1 MSIFLYFHCIACLSF
16 AGTIVKVTPK
26 KGKAKSLKATI
37 TVKNPALS
45 LKAADVVA
53 VGATEQITATVKPAN
68 TKVTFTSSDET
79 IAKVDEKGAITGV
92 KAGKVTITAKAGKTT
107 KTVDMEVKNYVL
119 KAVKQTKANEFEATI
134 IGATKNI
141 KPADVTM
148 KNTTTNVV
156 VPVKALAVDS
166 KDATKV
172 TLTTFANV
180 TDGKTY
186 EVTLDG
192 TTQSVTATEGKIAS
206 VGVNKVTIPYATET
220 EIKLVSKDANGVIID
235 EIAYDTQDSSKFD
248 FTLSTSNGYVNGSK
262 LYLNKVGDT
271 ATAEV
276 TYKTGK
282 YDANG
287 KPEGNITSG
296 KVTIT
301 AVDQATV
308 NSYDVKIAKSGK
320 KFDKVAANKQIAVGE
335 ASANTAYFQ
344 IKDVDNKEIP
354 FYTDYT
360 VESSDN
366 SILMVNDASIADKE
380 ATLTPVKAGTAYL
393 LIKKNNVIVGSVA
406 ITVVA
411 EKAVTTMAVDKAS
424 VALSTALSDVN
435 GDVIVSFKDQY
446 SAEIAGDAKNVV
458 VTCLSTSA
466 DKKKAADVTANA
478 SKTYFD
484 TTQTGNNVK
493 VTFKAAVTKGSYVYK
508 IAYMKDGKEVCAK
521 TVNVNVQT
529 PVDAGKGSVSYALN
543 MNTTKIDTLVDDKH
557 HTEDAY
563 KVTVDVTE
571 LIAGVPNATLKANS
585 KISDNADDAKRT
597 TVKSIVYK
605 VVDQNGKAIFDDV
618 TQAHAVT
625 NAAISATDEKLTIK
639 TVTFNTKAA
648 TKHLAKGTYTVT
660 AVITTLAAGKED
672 KDAVKSTFTTSFVVD
687 DTQPTGELSVVKNT
701 VGKDTIEVMAQNA
714 LKYVYEGTT
723 YSAEAGAEKELEV
736 TGIEGITSNNKK
748 IDSKNYD
755 EVTLKAGEKVSISKV
770 TVQVVTG
777 DNEYTVDITVPVS
790 VTLIAE

>member
-1 MSIFLYFHCIACLSF
+1 MPGYC
-16 AGTIVKVTPK
+16 VKVTPK
-26 KGKAKSLKATI
+26 KGKATNLKATI
-37 TVKNPALS
+37 TVKNEAIRVS
-45 LKAADVVA
+45 GDSVVA
-53 VGATEQITATVKPAN
+53 VGATTTLKTATAPKNA
-68 TKVTFTSSDET
+68 TVTFKSSDDT
-79 IAKVDEKGAITGV
+79 IATVDEKGVVTGV
-92 KAGKVTITAKAGKTT
+92 KAGKVTITATAGKAS
-107 KTVDMEVKNYVL
+107 KDVEIEVKNYVL

-235 EIAYDTQDSSKFD
+235 EIAYGTQDSSKFD

-296 KVTIT
+296 KVAIT
-301 AVDQATV
+301 AVDQAAV
-308 NSYDVKIAKSGK
+308 NSYDVKIAKAGK
-320 KFDKVAANKQIAVGE
+320 SFDKVAANKQIAVGE

-344 IKDVDNKEIP
+344 IKDVDNKEIS

-366 SILMVNDASIADKE
+366 SILMVDDASIADKA

-424 VALSTALSDVN
+424 VALSTALAVDE
-435 GDVIVSFKDQY
+435 DVIVSFKDQY
-446 SAEIAGDAKNVV
+446 SAEIAGDVKNVA

-466 DKKKAADVTANA
+466 DKVKAADVTANA

-484 TTQTGNNVK
+484 TAQTGNNVK

-557 HTEDAY
+557 HTANDY

-571 LIAGVPNATLKANS
+571 LIAGVPNATLQKDS
-585 KISDNADDAKRT
+585 KISDNADETKRT

-605 VVDQNGKAIFDDV
+605 VVDKDGKAIFDDV
-618 TQAHAVT
+618 TKVDNVT
-625 NAAISATDEKLTIK
+625 NAAISATDEKLTIE
-639 TVTFNTKAA
+639 TVTFDTKAA
-648 TKHLAKGTYTVT
+648 KKNLAKGTYTVT
-660 AVITTLAAGKED
+660 AVITTLAAGKTD

-701 VGKDTIEVMAQNA
+701 VGKGTIKAMAENA

-723 YSAEAGAEKELEV
+723 YSAEAGVENGLTV

-748 IDSKNYD
+748 IDSKNFGA
-755 EVTLKAGEKVSISKV
+755 VTLAAGEKVSISKV

-777 DNEYTVDITVPVS
+777 DEGYTVDITVPVS

>member
-1 MSIFLYFHCIACLSF
+1 MPGYC
-16 AGTIVKVTPK
+16 VKVTPK
-26 KGKAKSLKATI
+26 KGKATNLKATI
-37 TVKNPALS
+37 TVKNEAIRVS
-45 LKAADVVA
+45 GDSVVT
-53 VGATEQITATVKPAN
+53 VGATTTLKTATAPKNA
-68 TKVTFTSSDET
+68 TVTFKSSDDT
-79 IAKVDEKGAITGV
+79 IATVDEKGVVTGV
-92 KAGKVTITAKAGKTT
+92 KAGKVTITATAGKAS
-107 KTVDMEVKNYVL
+107 KDVEIEVKNYVL

-192 TTQSVTATEGKIAS
+192 TTQTVTATEGKVAS

-235 EIAYDTQDSSKFD
+235 EIAYGTQDSSKFD

-296 KVTIT
+296 KVAIT
-301 AVDQATV
+301 AVDQAAV
-308 NSYDVKIAKSGK
+308 NSYDVKIAKAGK
-320 KFDKVAANKQIAVGE
+320 SFDKVAANKQIAVGE

-344 IKDVDNKEIP
+344 IKDADNKEIS

-366 SILMVNDASIADKE
+366 SILMVDDASIADKV

-424 VALSTALSDVN
+424 VALSTKLGVN

-446 SAEIAGDAKNVV
+446 SAEIAGDAKNVA

-466 DKKKAADVTANA
+466 DKVKAADVTANA

-484 TTQTGNNVK
+484 TAQTGNNVK

-557 HTEDAY
+557 NDTVGTTYD
-563 KVTVDVTE
+563 VTVDVTE
-571 LIAGVPNATLKANS
+571 LIAGVPNATLKADD
-585 KISDNADDAKRT
+585 KISNGKNDT

-618 TQAHAVT
+618 TKPQAVT
-625 NAAISATDEKLTIK
+625 SAAIHASNEKLTIS
-639 TVTFNTKAA
+639 TVSFSGKNT
-648 TKHLAKGTYTVT
+648 TKHLSKGTYTVT
-660 AVITTLAAGKED
+660 AVISTNKTGD
-672 KDAVKSTFTTSFVVD
+672 KDDVKSTFTTSFVVD

-701 VGKDTIEVMAQNA
+701 VGKGTIKEMAEKA

-723 YSAEAGAEKELEV
+723 YSAEAGADKQPLTV

-755 EVTLKAGEKVSISKV
+755 SESLDAAGQKVSISKV

-777 DNEYTVDITVPVS
+777 DARYTVDITVPVS

>member
-1 MSIFLYFHCIACLSF
+1 MA
-16 AGTIVKVTPK
+16 
-26 KGKAKSLKATI
+26 
-37 TVKNPALS
+37 
-45 LKAADVVA
+45 
-53 VGATEQITATVKPAN
+53 
-68 TKVTFTSSDET
+68 
-79 IAKVDEKGAITGV
+79 
-92 KAGKVTITAKAGKTT
+92 
-107 KTVDMEVKNYVL
+107 VKNYVL

-186 EVTLDG
+186 DVTLDG

-235 EIAYDTQDSSKFD
+235 EIAYGTQDSSKFD

-296 KVTIT
+296 KVAIT
-301 AVDQATV
+301 AVDQAAV
-308 NSYDVKIAKSGK
+308 NSYDVKIAKTGK
-320 KFDKVAANKQIAVGE
+320 SFDKVAANKQIAVGE
-335 ASANTAYFQ
+335 TSANTAYFQ
-344 IKDVDNKEIP
+344 IKDVDNKEIS

-366 SILMVNDASIADKE
+366 SILMVDDASIADKV

-424 VALSTALSDVN
+424 VALSTKLGVDGN
-435 GDVIVSFKDQY
+435 VIVSFKDQY
-446 SAEIAGDAKNVV
+446 SAEIAGDVKNVA

-466 DKKKAADVTANA
+466 DKVKAADVTANA
-478 SKTYFD
+478 GSKYF
-484 TTQTGNNVK
+484 TIAQTGNNVK
-493 VTFKAAVTKGSYVYK
+493 VTFKTATVTKGSYVYK

-557 HTEDAY
+557 HTADDY

-571 LIAGVPNATLKANS
+571 LIAGVPNATLEKDS
-585 KISDNADDAKRT
+585 KISDNADEAKRT

-605 VVDQNGKAIFDDV
+605 VVDKDGKAIFDDV
-618 TQAHAVT
+618 TKVENVT

-639 TVTFNTKAA
+639 TVTFDAKAA
-648 TKHLAKGTYTVT
+648 KKNLAKGTYTVT
-660 AVITTLAAGKED
+660 AVITTLAAGKDE

-701 VGKDTIEVMAQNA
+701 VGKGTIETMAKNA

-723 YSAEAGAEKELEV
+723 YSAEAGAEKTLTV
-736 TGIEGITSNNKK
+736 TGIEGITSNNVK
-748 IDSKNYD
+748 INNKNFKSV
-755 EVTLKAGEKVSISKV
+755 ELEAGQKVSISKV

-777 DNEYTVDITVPVS
+777 DEGYTVDITVPVS

>member
-1 MSIFLYFHCIACLSF
+1 MLGYC
-16 AGTIVKVTPK
+16 VKVTPK
-26 KGKAKSLKATI
+26 KGKATNLKATI
-37 TVKNPALS
+37 TVKNPTLS

-235 EIAYDTQDSSKFD
+235 EIAYGTQDSSKFD

-301 AVDQATV
+301 AVDQAAV
-308 NSYDVKIAKSGK
+308 NSYDVKIAKDGK
-320 KFDKVAANKQIAVGE
+320 SFDKVAANKQIAVGE
-335 ASANTAYFQ
+335 TIANTAYFQ
-344 IKDVDNKEIP
+344 IKDADNKEIS

-366 SILMVNDASIADKE
+366 SILMVDDASIADKV

-424 VALSTALSDVN
+424 VALSTKLGVN

-446 SAEIAGDAKNVV
+446 SAEIAGDAKNVA

-466 DKKKAADVTANA
+466 DKVKAADVTANA

-484 TTQTGNNVK
+484 TAQTGNNVK

-557 HTEDAY
+557 NNTVGTTYD
-563 KVTVDVTE
+563 VTVDVTE
-571 LIAGVPNATLKANS
+571 LIAGVPNATLKAND
-585 KISDNADDAKRT
+585 KISNGKNDT

-618 TQAHAVT
+618 TKPQAVT
-625 NAAISATDEKLTIK
+625 SAAIHASNEKLTISTVSFSEKK
-639 TVTFNTKAA
+639 T
-648 TKHLAKGTYTVT
+648 TKHLSKGTYTVT
-660 AVITTLAAGKED
+660 AVISTNKTGD
-672 KDAVKSTFTTSFVVD
+672 KDDVKSTFTTSFVVD

-701 VGKDTIEVMAQNA
+701 VGKGTIKEMAEKA
-714 LKYVYEGTT
+714 FKYVYEGTT
-723 YSAEAGAEKELEV
+723 YSAEAGADKQPLTV

-748 IDSKNYD
+748 IDSKNYNSESLD
-755 EVTLKAGEKVSISKV
+755 AAGQKVSISKV

-777 DNEYTVDITVPVS
+777 DAGYTVDITVPVS